1 MRLPR
6 NSSLAVGLLGW
17 VALYAPLLVRGSTLV
32 SRDLAATA
40 APWHTAWAAQVS
52 SLSLPL
58 WDPSSSGGRLLLA
71 NPNAMAAYPGSALF
85 LLMPPEQAVVLH
97 VAVHH
102 LLLGLGLYR
111 LARTTGSSRAA
122 SGVAATVGASLGL
135 AWSSLSFLNLQASL
149 TWAPWVLSA
158 VARRPHRDDQ
168 ARRRACQAG
177 VWWGLCILGGE
188 PVTALLVGAMALVV
202 AVPEWRRRSPWVILG
217 TPGVAVG
224 VAAPLLAPFV
234 ASLHETAR
242 VALGTIPG
250 ALAADAM
257 APRRWIEVVLPTIL
271 GPPFADHGS
280 GFWAAASFPWQRYFP
295 LIFVGSLPIV
305 LLPFALRQRDR
316 LRMWLLVGTGG
327 CVFALVIGVPGVGDV
342 LETLPG
348 LSSVR
353 YGIKLLVVPFLC
365 LPAIVAVGWDELV
378 RGWQA
383 GVRRTLGIGAA
394 LTAVALGAL
403 GGAPAGERLLR
414 SMLGRAYP
422 VSRLDLEAVPGPT
435 LRTAI
440 VRDGLALAVPLG
452 ALAAAGPCAGIT
464 AVAALSANALNGL
477 PGWLP
482 APSAEWASPPPV
494 LATLPPEPVIAVL
507 ARHGTPRA
515 QPADPQLRRFWEAR
529 AALYPEY
536 GVRWGVRY
544 VLARGP
550 DGLEPAR
557 SELLARIA
565 TTLPT
570 EVQARLAAALGANA
584 VIAPQPIGG
593 WPCVEVDGV
602 WSCAAPSYAPKAY
615 LARRALSAT
624 GLEAAAWT
632 MGSSGFQPGH
642 DVVVEGPA
650 PDLAPGEVIEL
661 AGVPHHRRFRV
672 KVAGHSILVV
682 QQSFMECWRARVD
695 DRPARPIPANGSM
708 LGVHVPP
715 GEHAIELAIDPL
727 PYRVG
732 ALGPLAAAVFTFLAA
747 HSSALR
753 GRGRPAPSREPERST
768 PATARPSRR

>member
-1 MRLPR
+1 MRFPR
-6 NSSLAVGLLGW
+6 HSALAVGLLGW
-17 VALYAPLLVRGSTLV
+17 AGLYAPLLLRGGTLAP
-32 SRDLAATA
+32 RDLAATA
-40 APWHTAWAAQVS
+40 APWRTAWASQVS

-58 WDPSSSGGRLLLA
+58 WDPASSGGRLLLA

-97 VAVHH
+97 VAMHH

-111 LARTTGSSRAA
+111 LARTTGSTRPA
-122 SGVAATVGASLGL
+122 SGLAATVCASLGL

-149 TWAPWVLSA
+149 AWAPWVLSA

-168 ARRRACQAG
+168 ARRRACRAG

-188 PVTALLVGAMALVV
+188 PVTAALVGATALLV
-202 AVPEWRRRSPWVILG
+202 ALLAWRRRSPWVILG

-257 APRRWIEVVLPTIL
+257 APRRWIEVVLPSVL
-271 GPPFADHGS
+271 GPPFADGGS

-295 LIFVGSLPIV
+295 LVFVGSLPIA
-305 LLPFALRQRDR
+305 LLAFALRQRAR
-316 LRMWLLVGTGG
+316 LQTWLVVGASG

-365 LPAIVAVGWDELV
+365 LPAVLAVGWDELV

-383 GVRRTLGIGAA
+383 GIRRTLGIGAA

-414 SMLGRAYP
+414 SMLGRTYP
-422 VSRLDLEAVPGPT
+422 VSRPDLEAVPGPT
-435 LRTAI
+435 LRKAI
-440 VRDGLALAVPLG
+440 GRDAMALVLPLG
-452 ALAAAGPCAGIT
+452 TVAAAGPCAGVV
-464 AVAALSANALNGL
+464 AAAALSANALSGL

-494 LATLPPEPVIAVL
+494 LATLPPGPVVAVF
-507 ARHGTPRA
+507 ARRGTPRA

-565 TTLPT
+565 TTLPA
-570 EVQARLAAALGANA
+570 ELQARLAAALGANA
-584 VIAPQPIGG
+584 VIAPQPIAG
-593 WPCVEVDGV
+593 WPCVEVDGI
-602 WSCAAPSYAPKAY
+602 WSCTAPEIAPEAY
-615 LARRALSAT
+615 VASRALSAS

-632 MGSSGFQPGH
+632 MGSPGFQPGH

-650 PDLAPGEVIEL
+650 PDLAPGEVVDL
-661 AGVPHHRRFRV
+661 GGVPHHRRFRV
-672 KVAGHSILVV
+672 KVAGDSIVVV
-682 QQSFMECWRARVD
+682 QQSYMECWRARVD
-695 DRPARPIPANGSM
+695 GRQVRPIPVNGSM

-715 GEHAIELAIDPL
+715 GEHTIELAIDLL
-727 PYRVG
+727 PYR
-732 ALGPLAAAVFTFLAA
+732 LGGLGFVAAVLLALLA
-747 HSSALR
+747 VR
-753 GRGRPAPSREPERST
+753 TST
-768 PATARPSRR
+768 PNRSAKAPRPSSDTPPPASSQASR